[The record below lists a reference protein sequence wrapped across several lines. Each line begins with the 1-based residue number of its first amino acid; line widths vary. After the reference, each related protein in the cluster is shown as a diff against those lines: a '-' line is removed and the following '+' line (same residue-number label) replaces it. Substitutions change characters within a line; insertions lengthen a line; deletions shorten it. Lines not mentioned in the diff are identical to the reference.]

1 MSLTQTLPAPAT
13 LPADVQLVHRASR
26 PADPRRAAVLHGLA
40 QPRRIGGLSHG
51 PLELGPDAERNS
63 SVVYR
68 YAVDMGEFG
77 CAVSAAS
84 MLGLT
89 AEAVRDAVALLVQ
102 NRLLRHEPETG
113 RLQPVDPEVAAAL
126 LVTPMERE
134 IHQRQE
140 LIAQIRQRASGFRED
155 YARHRR
161 ETDDAAGVAQVDGTV
176 ELQGHLRLA
185 GDACR
190 EELMVLLSGQ
200 PDDGALYDV
209 PQLCAQLAGRGVA
222 VRIVCQHRS
231 RADLRLR
238 AGMRQLFEAGA
249 EVRTVTHVPRAALVF
264 DHSLAL
270 LLGEDD
276 GGAVQ
281 ASRVD
286 SDEVVGFLLGV
297 FGHLWDTATP
307 LECLDSG
314 YSEVAGDLRRTIAG
328 LMAKGFTD
336 EVLARKLGMSVRT
349 CRRHIASLMRELD
362 SVSRFQ
368 AGVAAAQ
375 RSLVVTA

>member
-1 MSLTQTLPAPAT
+1 MSLTQTLPADEHLVLADHRGQTEHPVEWRRGAVVHA
-13 LPADVQLVHRASR
+13 LPR
-26 PADPRRAAVLHGLA
+26 PRRVGGLA
-40 QPRRIGGLSHG
+40 GG

-77 CAVSAAS
+77 CVVSAAS
-84 MLGLT
+84 TLGLT
-89 AEAVRDAVALLVQ
+89 EEALHDAVTLLVH
-102 NRLLRHEPETG
+102 NRMLRHDSDTG
-113 RLQPVDPEVAAAL
+113 RLLPVDPEVAAAL

-140 LIAQIRQRASGFRED
+140 LIAQIRQRATGFRED
-155 YARHRR
+155 YARRGR
-161 ETDDAAGVAQVDGTV
+161 EAQDAAALAQVEGTV

-185 GDACR
+185 GDSCR
-190 EELMVLLSGQ
+190 SELMVLLSGQ
-200 PDDGALYDV
+200 PDDGALDDV
-209 PQLCAQLAGRGVA
+209 PQLCAQLAERGVA

-264 DHSLAL
+264 DRSLAL

-276 GGAVQ
+276 GAAVR
-281 ASRVD
+281 ASRIG
-286 SDEVVGFLLGV
+286 SDAVIGFLLDM
-297 FGHLWDTATP
+297 FGHLWDIATP
-307 LECLDSG
+307 LESLDSG
-314 YSEVAGDLRRTIAG
+314 YSEVAGDLRQTIAG

-368 AGVAAAQ
+368 AGVQAAH

>member
-1 MSLTQTLPAPAT
+1 MSLTQTLPAEEHPVLADQRAT
-13 LPADVQLVHRASR
+13 E
-26 PADPRRAAVLHGLA
+26 PRRAAVLHALPRPRLVGGLA
-40 QPRRIGGLSHG
+40 SG

-77 CAVSAAS
+77 CPLSAAD

-89 AEAVRDAVALLVQ
+89 EEAVHDAVALLVH
-102 NRLLRHEPETG
+102 NRLLRHDSDTG
-113 RLQPVDPEVAAAL
+113 RLRPVDPEVAAAL

-140 LIAQIRQRASGFRED
+140 RIAQIRQRATGFRED
-155 YARHRR
+155 YARRGR
-161 ETDDAAGVAQVDGTV
+161 ETHDAAAVGQVEGAV

-190 EELMVLLSGQ
+190 SELMVLLSGQ
-200 PDDGALYDV
+200 SDDGALDDV
-209 PQLCAQLAGRGVA
+209 PQLCAQLAERGVA

-264 DHSLAL
+264 DRSLAL
-270 LLGEDD
+270 LLGED
-276 GGAVQ
+276 GGGQ
-281 ASRVD
+281 IRASRIGN
-286 SDEVVGFLLGV
+286 DEVVGFLLDM
-297 FGHLWDTATP
+297 FGQLWDVATP

-314 YSEVAGDLRRTIAG
+314 YAEVAGDLRQTIAG

-368 AGVAAAQ
+368 AGVQAAH